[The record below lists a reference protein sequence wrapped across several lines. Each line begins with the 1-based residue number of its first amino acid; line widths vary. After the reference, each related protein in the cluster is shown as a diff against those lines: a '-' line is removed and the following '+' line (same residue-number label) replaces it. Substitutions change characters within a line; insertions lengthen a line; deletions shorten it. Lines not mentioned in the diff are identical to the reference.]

1 MPPRRN
7 ASPPSKPA
15 WLCRDSGTTRSR
27 LSRTVGEL
35 KSLHAVVKPLEDT
48 DSSVED
54 LDAMIEMAAED
65 ESFATEVPSEVKRLE
80 VALEDLEL
88 KALLSGPHDGAGAIV
103 TINAR
108 DGGTDANDW
117 AEMLLRMYTQWAQR
131 REFSHRTAGS

>member
-1 MPPRRN
+1 MAVPGFWDN
-7 ASPPSKPA
+7 QESAQQ
-15 WLCRDSGTTRSR
+15 
-27 LSRTVGEL
+27 TVGEL

-108 DGGTDANDW
+108 DSSGLIAPS
-117 AEMLLRMYTQWAQR
+117 ASRLRCSSSAC
-131 REFSHRTAGS
+131 SPCKGSI